1 MQILLAED
9 NDVLRN
15 AIAHHLE
22 GLGHEVQLASN
33 GNEAIS
39 LINQQRFD
47 CVVTDIYMPEKDGFE
62 VVRYVACHA
71 ASTRVVAISGMVG
84 SYGMD
89 CLAVAERFGAHA
101 TLEKPFNF
109 QQLDAMLIG

>member
-15 AIAHHLE
+15 AIGRHFKAM
-22 GLGHEVQLASN
+22 GHDVQLASN
-33 GNEAIS
+33 GNEAIG
-39 LINQQRFD
+39 LIGKQRFD
-47 CVVTDIYMPEKDGFE
+47 CVVTDIYMPDKDGFE
-62 VVRYVACHA
+62 VIRHLASHA
-71 ASTRVVAISGMVG
+71 TSTRIIAISGMVG

-89 CLAVAERFGAHA
+89 CLAVAKRFGAHA

-109 QQLDAMLIG
+109 QRLDAMLES

>member
-15 AIAHHLE
+15 AIARHFKVM
-22 GLGHEVQLASN
+22 GHEVQLACN
-33 GNEAIS
+33 GDEAIG
-39 LINQQRFD
+39 LLGKHRFD

-62 VVRYVACHA
+62 VVRYAVSHA
-71 ASTRVVAISGMVG
+71 GSTRVVAISGMVG

-89 CLAVAERFGAHA
+89 CLAVAKRFGAHA

-109 QQLDAMLIG
+109 QQLDAMLVG